1 MLKRQV
7 TGQSPRW
14 IVLMMCCTAASA
26 VTTRAD
32 SNTPYTGV
40 TPWTSTDP
48 TGRGMTS
55 TTPGPIARAIARE
68 AVRLGVEGRPGSRG
82 PEWSRVRTVAPGSEI
97 IVTVKGSPARG
108 RDVVRVDAAGLTLLN
123 LADAPLPAG
132 VKAVLR
138 DVATR
143 HPDYFSAAQQGATF
157 VLDRSV
163 RLQVGGVFLGDAK
176 MADFEQVVEHIA
188 RDDVAEIKTRQKGR
202 GVWGHLGPL
211 GGYFVGAMAGGVVAG
226 LACQAAAGRDR
237 CDSGAFLTG
246 MLGGG
251 IAGGVYG
258 FRAANRETEDVIYR
272 AP

>member
-1 MLKRQV
+1 MSHRRPV
-7 TGQSPRW
+7 RSPE
-14 IVLMMCCTAASA
+14 
-26 VTTRAD
+26 
-32 SNTPYTGV
+32 
-40 TPWTSTDP
+40 
-48 TGRGMTS
+48 
-55 TTPGPIARAIARE
+55 AIARE
-68 AVRLGVEGRPGSRG
+68 AVRLSVEGRPGSPA
-82 PEWSRVRTVAPGSEI
+82 PEWSRVRKVAPGTEI
-97 IVTVKGSPARG
+97 IVTVKGSPLRG
-108 RDVVRVDAAGLTLLN
+108 RDVVRVDDSDLMLLN
-123 LADAPLPAG
+123 LADPRLPAT

-138 DVATR
+138 GVAAR
-143 HPDYFSAAQQGATF
+143 HPEYFPAAQQGATF

-163 RLQVGGVFLGDAK
+163 RLQLGGVFLGDAK
-176 MADFEQVVEHIA
+176 VADLEEVIEHIA
-188 RDDVAEIKTRQKGR
+188 RDDIAEIKTRQKGR

-226 LACQAAAGRDR
+226 LACQAAAGRDQ